1 MHFHFSTVV
10 WGPWHTQVF
19 LDVNFPSL
27 LAPNNLAAFAAQH
40 KVTYRILTAQAD
52 IPRIEASPAFQ
63 LASKIVPFELI
74 PCPVE
79 NAPNPIAMHHVL
91 WRRSIDEAR
100 EAGAM
105 ILFVPP
111 DVVWSNNAFGHVADL
126 VTQGKKAVFMT
137 YMRVVSETCVPEVRR
152 RLTASDGVT
161 INAPSRDLVELLL
174 QYIHPLTLTYQRDS
188 QNFPIHPEFIL
199 WRVPGEGFLMRVLV
213 REMFAYD
220 PAHFDL
226 NEQALL
232 AGAPNPDDVHY
243 ITDSDKLFALSLA
256 PALKDMNWYSRRQ
269 KFDPLKV
276 GSWWLTY
283 DSPANDLV
291 ASHYFHIHRSERTPE
306 KWRRAELE
314 SDVVIDRLRGTR
326 EALRVLMATPADRA
340 RHARQILLLALSE
353 TKLARRVHRRV
364 PFTVLLPTNADIV
377 RWLCEKGE
385 DLLKARPANDLVDL
399 LLDHVIA
406 DRVVLKRGGP
416 ATLKTVSGGTRQL
429 TWIGDTALIDDVPVQ
444 TPGFLLA
451 QDQRS
456 RRESIGYLVDS
467 VLPRSQRD

>member
-19 LDVNFPSL
+19 LDVNLPSL
-27 LAPNNLAAFAAQH
+27 LTPNNLPAFAAQH
-40 KVTYRILTAQAD
+40 QVSYRILTAEDD
-52 IPRIEASPAFQ
+52 IPRIKASPGFQ
-63 LASKIVPFELI
+63 HASKIVPFELI
-74 PCPVE
+74 PCSVE
-79 NAPNPIAMHHVL
+79 HPAGPIAMHHML

-100 EAGAM
+100 DAGAM

-111 DVVWSNNAFGHVADL
+111 DVVWSNGALGHVADL
-126 VTQGKKAVFMT
+126 ATQGKKAIFMT

-152 RLTASDGVT
+152 RLTAADGVT
-161 INAPSRDLVELLL
+161 IDASSRDLVELSL

-220 PAHFDL
+220 PARFDL

-232 AGAPNPDDVHY
+232 ASAPDPKEVHY

-256 PALKDMNWYSRRQ
+256 PALKDLNWYSRRQ

-291 ASHYFHIHRSERTPE
+291 ASHYFRIHRSDCTPE
-306 KWRRAELE
+306 KWRRAEME
-314 SDVVIDRLRGTR
+314 SDIVINRLKGAR
-326 EALRVLMATPADRA
+326 EALRVLAAAPADRA
-340 RHARQILLLALSE
+340 RHVRQILMLALSE
-353 TKLARRVHRRV
+353 TKLALRLHRRV
-364 PFTVLLPTNADIV
+364 PFTVLLPRNADVV
-377 RWLCEKGE
+377 RWLCEEGE
-385 DLLKARPANDLVDL
+385 DLLKARPANGLVDL
-399 LLDHVIA
+399 ILDHVVI
-406 DRVVLKRGGP
+406 DRIVLKQGEP
-416 ATLKTVSGGTRQL
+416 ATLRTASGGTRQL
-429 TWIGDTALIDDVPVQ
+429 TWMGGTALIDDVPVERQ
-444 TPGFLLA
+444 GFLLA
-451 QDQRS
+451 RDQRS
-456 RRESIGYLVDS
+456 RRESIGYLVER
-467 VLPRSQRD
+467 VLPRSRRD